1 MGLEEL
7 QDEVEKWASQ
17 FDPAYWPALE
27 QYAQLNEEVGE
38 LGRILIHKY
47 GHKKLK
53 ENENEFSIGE
63 ELADVLFPIIC
74 IANREGINLQ
84 ESWKKM
90 VDERL
95 YKRDNNRYTK
105 KDSKNI

>member
-1 MGLEEL
+1 MGLKDI
-7 QDEVEKWASQ
+7 QKEVDNWASQ
-17 FDPAYWPALE
+17 FDPSYWPALE

-38 LGRILIHKY
+38 LGRLLLHKY

-53 ENENEFSIGE
+53 ENEKEFNLGE

-84 ESWKKM
+84 EAWENMIK
-90 VDERL
+90 ERL
-95 YKRDNNRYTK
+95 YKRDNQRYK
-105 KDSKNI
+105 RK

>member
-1 MGLEEL
+1 MSLSDL
-7 QDEVEKWASQ
+7 QKQVDKWASQ

-53 ENENEFSIGE
+53 EGEKESTIGE

-84 ESWKKM
+84 EAWNKM
-90 VDERL
+90 LENRL
-95 YKRDNNRYTK
+95 YKRDNNRYIK
-105 KDSKNI
+105 KV

>member
-1 MGLEEL
+1 MNLEDI
-7 QDEVEKWASQ
+7 QKDVDEWASQ
-17 FDPAYWPALE
+17 FDPSYWPALE

-38 LGRILIHKY
+38 LGRLLLHKY

-53 ENENEFSIGE
+53 ENEKENPLGE

-84 ESWKKM
+84 EAWDKM
-90 VDERL
+90 IKERL
-95 YKRDNNRYTK
+95 YKRDNKRYSRK
-105 KDSKNI
+105 

>member
-1 MGLEEL
+1 MSLEDI
-7 QDEVEKWASQ
+7 QKDVDEWASQ
-17 FDPAYWPALE
+17 FDPSYWPALE

-38 LGRILIHKY
+38 LGRLLLHKY

-53 ENENEFSIGE
+53 ENEKESSLGE

-84 ESWKKM
+84 EAWEKM
-90 VDERL
+90 IKERL
-95 YKRDNNRYTK
+95 YKRDNKRYTRK
-105 KDSKNI
+105 